1 MDRSNVDKAVEELVI
16 EGNDT
21 WNNLSYAE
29 RIQWLLTCPDN
40 EERKELLQRV
50 TAAIA
55 PFLPTQSE
63 VEQIDVN
70 KDWDKLTL
78 EDKQRWQFTHPRDE
92 KERRAIRNMIAAEI
106 APLLL
111 PEGFVKCCTTFLRRY
126 GPDLLQCLSIN
137 YRGSVGIPVISLTNY
152 KLFNFMTSWESSFV
166 GIKTNPGIEGTSI
179 ETLLGIKVDPFEN
192 SYLGFRENYAEAIAI
207 EKKLLAEQILPMLN
221 GMRTIDDYIQHLY
234 GDNEIRWLDGISIA
248 VYKKDYRKAQE
259 LALQRIDYIQRSAEE
274 YALECGAAIEEAQ
287 RLTPWMSQNQAIC
300 QQVVQA
306 IEHGDTACLEKLM
319 NDSQSAAYAALQ
331 KYTKTFAKKYPLK
344 PILLT

>member
-1 MDRSNVDKAVEELVI
+1 MLYNFS
-16 EGNDT
+16 
-21 WNNLSYAE
+21 
-29 RIQWLLTCPDN
+29 
-40 EERKELLQRV
+40 
-50 TAAIA
+50 
-55 PFLPTQSE
+55 
-63 VEQIDVN
+63 
-70 KDWDKLTL
+70 
-78 EDKQRWQFTHPRDE
+78 
-92 KERRAIRNMIAAEI
+92 
-106 APLLL
+106 APL
-111 PEGFVKCCTTFLRRY
+111 